1 MEDTVSARFDMETAV
16 EEGWNHDEKLVPLGY
31 GFFYFSSKK
40 EGVSKMA
47 VAVRLP
53 DGSVR
58 EYARAVTV
66 RDVAESISQGLLKKA
81 VAGQVN
87 GRVVDLS
94 AEVPDG
100 AEVRILTLDDKE
112 GLEVYRH
119 STAHLMA
126 QALKRLYPD
135 VKLGIGPVIEDGF
148 YYDVDLPVRLTPE
161 DLPKIEA
168 EMEKIVKEDLPIVRK
183 VVSREEAIRIY
194 EEVGDQLKLE
204 IIRDLPEDAVIT
216 IYEQGEFFDLCRG
229 PHLPSTGKIK
239 AFKLLSVAG
248 AYWRGDSNNQ
258 MLQRIYGT
266 AWPKKSQLDEYL
278 HFLEE
283 AKKRDHRRIGRDLK
297 LFMFSEEAP
306 GMPFYLPNGM
316 FIRNELEKFSR
327 ELQLAAGY
335 QEVRTPLM
343 MNRRLWE
350 QSGHWDHYRENMYFT
365 EVDDTYFALKPMNCP
380 GHMLIFKNE
389 IRSYRDL
396 PLRIAEFG
404 QVHRHEL
411 SGALNGMLRVR
422 TFTQDDAHIFVRPD
436 QIEEELERVLDLV
449 DRIYSVFG
457 FPYTVELSTRPEN
470 SMGSD
475 ELWEKAESALKNVLD
490 RSGVEYRIN
499 EGDGAFYGPK
509 IDFHIRDALKRSHQ
523 CATVQL
529 DFQMPEKFD
538 LSYVG
543 EDNERHR
550 PVVIHRAIF
559 GSIDRF
565 IGVLTEHYGGAFPL
579 WLSPVQAKVIPV
591 SRNFNEYAE
600 KVAQELKGAGIRT
613 ELDVRDEKVGYK
625 IREAEVQKVPYMFI
639 VGEKE
644 MSAGAVAVRKR
655 SAGDLGARP
664 LAEVIAELKR
674 EIAERR

>member
-1 MEDTVSARFDMETAV
+1 MMSLAV
-16 EEGWNHDEKLVPLGY
+16 K
-31 GFFYFSSKK
+31 
-40 EGVSKMA
+40 
-47 VAVRLP
+47 LP

-58 EYARAVTV
+58 EYERQVTV

-81 VAGQVN
+81 VAGKVN
-87 GRVVDLS
+87 GKVVDLS

-100 AEVRILTLDDKE
+100 AEVRILTLDDEE

-119 STAHLMA
+119 SAAHVLA
-126 QALKRLYPD
+126 QALKRLWPD

-148 YYDVDLPVRLTPE
+148 YYDVDLPVRLSPE
-161 DLPKIEA
+161 DLPKIEE
-168 EMEKIVKEDLPIVRK
+168 EMNRIVKEDHPIVRK
-183 VVSREEAIRIY
+183 VVSREEAIRLY
-194 EEVGDQLKLE
+194 EEVGDHLKLE
-204 IIRDLPEDAVIT
+204 IIRDLPEDETIT

-229 PHLPSTGKIK
+229 PHLPSTGRLK
-239 AFKLLSVAG
+239 AFKLMSVAG

-283 AKKRDHRRIGRDLK
+283 AKKRDHRRIGKDLK

-316 FIRNELEKFSR
+316 ILRNELEKFSR
-327 ELQLAAGY
+327 ELQQRAGY

-343 MNRRLWE
+343 MNMRLWE
-350 QSGHWDHYRENMYFT
+350 QSGHWEHYRENMYFS
-365 EVDDTYFALKPMNCP
+365 EVDNVTFAMKPMNCP
-380 GHMLIFKNE
+380 GHMIIFKNE

-436 QIEEELERVLDLV
+436 QIEEELERVLELV
-449 DRIYSVFG
+449 DKMYSVFG
-457 FPYTVELSTRPEN
+457 FPYSVELSTRPEN

-475 ELWEKAESALKNVLD
+475 ELWEKAESALKNVLE
-490 RSGVEYRIN
+490 RSGLDYRIN

-538 LSYVG
+538 LSYIG
-543 EDNERHR
+543 EDNEKHR

-565 IGVLTEHYGGAFPL
+565 IGILTEHYGGAFPL
-579 WLSPVQAKVIPV
+579 WLAPVQAKVIPV
-591 SRNFNEYAE
+591 SRAFNDYASNVE
-600 KVAQELKGAGIRT
+600 EELRNHGIRV
-613 ELDVRDEKVGYK
+613 EVDARDEKVGYK
-625 IREAEVQKVPYMFI
+625 IREAQLQKVPYMFV

-644 MSAGAVAVRKR
+644 QESGTVAVRKR
-655 SAGDLGARP
+655 SEGDVGVRP
-664 LAEVIAELKR
+664 LAEVIEVLMA
-674 EIAERR
+674 EIAEKR